1 MSTPL
6 PTSGVTGTVILTTS
20 VMVRFYE
27 RAARPVPGRE
37 VHRTIGQGKAVY
49 LVRNHAHGDRK
60 TEARELVSNGNGTFT
75 LSKVEVGRDPVRR
88 WDEKEVGARS
98 GAAKDAVRFVF
109 EEDRAGRLYVLLTPE
124 PLGDSRL
131 REHVRNQQGVLT
143 RGAVSVS
150 VAGITSGSDR
160 GETGAGGEAT
170 WHPAGS
176 EAGGRS
182 GAWAFVLAELPDCE
196 VVTPAM
202 LKQIFPSAPDS
213 RLQIVADGINV
224 NIKDGKVDSEV
235 RLTHFLGQVRQE
247 VGPGMAF
254 RENLN
259 YSAAALRRTFSYYR
273 RNPSHADRDARD
285 EEAIANNAY
294 ADANRSPGYRLG
306 NTEPGDGWRYR
317 GRGLKQLTGR
327 ANYQSFARL
336 HAAIWDEEVDFEAN
350 PDLVDQPVY
359 AVRSGLAFWVEK
371 RLYAVADGGISE
383 AVTDQITRGINRGT
397 DSYRARWANVQ
408 SIWSERL
415 FREVC
420 FDTQP

>member
-1 MSTPL
+1 MHTL
-6 PTSGVTGTVILTTS
+6 RASGVTGTVVRSTAVLL
-20 VMVRFYE
+20 RFYE
-27 RAARPVPGRE
+27 QSDHRGRS
-37 VHRTIGQGKAVY
+37 RTVGEGKAVY
-49 LVRNHAHGDRK
+49 LFRDYSRARDGD
-60 TEARELVSNGNGTFT
+60 TQVRELVSNGDGTFAR
-75 LSKVEVGRDPVRR
+75 SRVEVGPDAIRRTDRRTFGAQSGEGKDTVRLTF
-88 WDEKEVGARS
+88 DG
-98 GAAKDAVRFVF
+98 
-109 EEDRAGRLYVLLTPE
+109 DRPGRLFVLLTSG
-124 PLGDSRL
+124 PLDDDRL
-131 REHVRNQQGVLT
+131 RQHARNEQGVLT

-150 VAGITSGSDR
+150 VARIATGSDV
-160 GETGAGGEAT
+160 GEMGEGGEAA
-170 WHPAGS
+170 WHRAGS
-176 EAGGRS
+176 EVGGRS
-182 GAWAFVLAELPDCE
+182 GAWAFVLTETPDCE
-196 VVTPAM
+196 IVTPAM
-202 LKQIFPSAPDS
+202 LKQIFPSAPAG
-213 RLQIVADGINV
+213 RLQIVADGINI
-224 NIKDGKVDSEV
+224 NIKDGKVDSEL

-273 RNPSHADRDARD
+273 KNPSHADRDARN

-294 ADANRSPGYRLG
+294 SDANRSPGYRLG

-327 ANYQSFARL
+327 ANYQSFTRL
-336 HAAIWDEEVDFEAN
+336 HAAIWGGAVDFEAN

-371 RLYAVADGGISE
+371 RLYAIADGGISE

-408 SIWSERL
+408 AIWSERL

-420 FDTQP
+420 FDT